1 MMQRRDLKALLKAA
15 DVAAVSHLALIE
27 LNSILPVLDHELTK
41 PHFNSASSRS
51 FLSAS
56 ARITITPRVGA
67 TLKFGATFG
76 MKGRVRYISTSIEL
90 GSRWANRPHI
100 TRLPSL
106 VPSR

>member
-1 MMQRRDLKALLKAA
+1 MMQRRDLNALPKAA

-51 FLSAS
+51 FLSVS
-56 ARITITPRVGA
+56 VRITMTFCVGA
-67 TLKFGATFG
+67 TLKFGAALG

-90 GSRWANRPHI
+90 GSFWANRPHTI
-100 TRLPSL
+100 RPPSL
-106 VPSR
+106 L